1 MATRLTSDLPMDASI
16 LYKNAVSEFLL
27 GDEKIAVEKPE
38 ASTESL
44 VELTVEEMLSL
55 FDQIMSWK
63 SALATCAIE
72 GNQWAQETLAL
83 WDSDRMEFVRR
94 MEANLGLGVE
104 K

>member
-63 SALATCAIE
+63 SALA
-72 GNQWAQETLAL
+72 QETLAL

>member
-44 VELTVEEMLSL
+44 VEL
-55 FDQIMSWK
+55 
-63 SALATCAIE
+63 
-72 GNQWAQETLAL
+72 AQETLAL